1 MDESK
6 EALLEYFLILYRE
19 TPPPPPPLKHRKST
33 WDVVN
38 TYTVMQICYRM
49 ATAQSKTHN
58 YSKL

>member
-6 EALLEYFLILYRE
+6 EALLKYFLILYRE
-19 TPPPPPPLKHRKST
+19 TPPPTSLKHRKSA

-38 TYTVMQICYRM
+38 PYTVMQICDRM